1 MLHNRQAPGRD
12 FHKHFSLAP
21 ARSDTITAS
30 STASA
35 TAATRNPPPHP
46 DPYKTGPQARKAT
59 SRAPHLSLM
68 PLSLPCPKQQSKR
81 DRATRTANSKASAT
95 QQTTQQPQL
104 APPHLKPRMG
114 TDGEG
119 RRNPARLCTTAV
131 RCLGSHIPPASTPH
145 FPLRGAGHEQ
155 EHVRRRHERGGRS
168 AKRSRTLPTLALRT
182 RRTLGLRSIGGATMS
197 LSSQEGGTTGRMRRP
212 CFDSA
217 RAYVT
222 CVTGTALYP

>member
-68 PLSLPCPKQQSKR
+68 SLSPPAPS
-81 DRATRTANSKASAT
+81 NKASAT
-95 QQTTQQPQL
+95 EQPAQRTAKQALHNKQHSSRNSPPHTSNHEWAQTVKGGETPPAC
-104 APPHLKPRMG
+104 APPLSGVRTAAPHTSSCQMPSAGGCTGETNEG
-114 TDGEG
+114 TG
-119 RRNPARLCTTAV
+119 NAV
-131 RCLGSHIPPASTPH
+131 GC
-145 FPLRGAGHEQ
+145 
-155 EHVRRRHERGGRS
+155 
-168 AKRSRTLPTLALRT
+168 
-182 RRTLGLRSIGGATMS
+182 
-197 LSSQEGGTTGRMRRP
+197 
-212 CFDSA
+212 
-217 RAYVT
+217 
-222 CVTGTALYP
+222 

>member
-30 STASA
+30 SKASA

-131 RCLGSHIPPASTPH
+131 RRSSSPPLSPRTREQIQLVSIVTASDQRPQKSRTT
-145 FPLRGAGHEQ
+145 GGKGG
-155 EHVRRRHERGGRS
+155 GGRS
-168 AKRSRTLPTLALRT
+168 ARQSHTPPTRALRV
-182 RRTLGLRSIGGATMS
+182 LL
-197 LSSQEGGTTGRMRRP
+197 
-212 CFDSA
+212 
-217 RAYVT
+217 
-222 CVTGTALYP
+222 

>member
-1 MLHNRQAPGRD
+1 MNTSVSPQ
-12 FHKHFSLAP
+12 P
-21 ARSDTITAS
+21 AVIPTPQ
-30 STASA
+30 
-35 TAATRNPPPHP
+35 ATRNPPPLP
-46 DPYKTGPQARKAT
+46 APYKTGPQARKAT

-131 RCLGSHIPPASTPH
+131 RRLGSPPPITRTPSKAVH
-145 FPLRGAGHEQ
+145 WFNVDTPKYRPKK
-155 EHVRRRHERGGRS
+155 RRR
-168 AKRSRTLPTLALRT
+168 T
-182 RRTLGLRSIGGATMS
+182 
-197 LSSQEGGTTGRMRRP
+197 
-212 CFDSA
+212 A
-217 RAYVT
+217 RWR
-222 CVTGTALYP
+222 

>member
-30 STASA
+30 SKASA

-131 RCLGSHIPPASTPH
+131 RHLGKQHSGNRYRNRSLLPLPISNTHTNRVVTATATRQST
-145 FPLRGAGHEQ
+145 
-155 EHVRRRHERGGRS
+155 RS
-168 AKRSRTLPTLALRT
+168 PYT
-182 RRTLGLRSIGGATMS
+182 RSIDG
-197 LSSQEGGTTGRMRRP
+197 EG
-212 CFDSA
+212 
-217 RAYVT
+217 
-222 CVTGTALYP
+222 

>member
-30 STASA
+30 SKASA

-131 RCLGSHIPPASTPH
+131 RRLSSPSLSHRPPLVYHAHGRTSRGRGKEQSNASRH
-145 FPLRGAGHEQ
+145 A
-155 EHVRRRHERGGRS
+155 RHEARHRS
-168 AKRSRTLPTLALRT
+168 
-182 RRTLGLRSIGGATMS
+182 
-197 LSSQEGGTTGRMRRP
+197 
-212 CFDSA
+212 
-217 RAYVT
+217 
-222 CVTGTALYP
+222 

>member
-95 QQTTQQPQL
+95 QQTTQQPQR

-131 RCLGSHIPPASTPH
+131 RCAVSTPSADRAD
-145 FPLRGAGHEQ
+145 PKGA
-155 EHVRRRHERGGRS
+155 RRAASQAIENPPYQLCHH
-168 AKRSRTLPTLALRT
+168 LP
-182 RRTLGLRSIGGATMS
+182 
-197 LSSQEGGTTGRMRRP
+197 SSSPGTTLRPGRCTNSP
-212 CFDSA
+212 LYV
-217 RAYVT
+217 RA
-222 CVTGTALYP
+222 PPPP

>member
-131 RCLGSHIPPASTPH
+131 RRSSSPPLSHRNRNTGKWEGVQCCGRLYFKPHRQNHPPPPS
-145 FPLRGAGHEQ
+145 LRQAA
-155 EHVRRRHERGGRS
+155 VRRSG
-168 AKRSRTLPTLALRT
+168 
-182 RRTLGLRSIGGATMS
+182 
-197 LSSQEGGTTGRMRRP
+197 
-212 CFDSA
+212 
-217 RAYVT
+217 
-222 CVTGTALYP
+222 

>member
-30 STASA
+30 SKASA

-131 RCLGSHIPPASTPH
+131 RRLGNQHSNPPSPPVCAPSQADAQSITLMEERAGEGERSSPTH
-145 FPLRGAGHEQ
+145 RDMPGMKCVNGHEHSPPTHQ
-155 EHVRRRHERGGRS
+155 RGGVVRETVI
-168 AKRSRTLPTLALRT
+168 RPPPIL
-182 RRTLGLRSIGGATMS
+182 S
-197 LSSQEGGTTGRMRRP
+197 LIHI
-212 CFDSA
+212 
-217 RAYVT
+217 
-222 CVTGTALYP
+222 

>member
-30 STASA
+30 SKASA

-119 RRNPARLCTTAV
+119 RRNPARLCLCTIAV
-131 RCLGSHIPPASTPH
+131 RRVGSPPLSH
-145 FPLRGAGHEQ
+145 CFPLKHLKQRAGT
-155 EHVRRRHERGGRS
+155 GG
-168 AKRSRTLPTLALRT
+168 
-182 RRTLGLRSIGGATMS
+182 
-197 LSSQEGGTTGRMRRP
+197 EGR
-212 CFDSA
+212 
-217 RAYVT
+217 
-222 CVTGTALYP
+222 

>member
-30 STASA
+30 SKASA

-104 APPHLKPRMG
+104 APHTSNHEWAQTVKG
-114 TDGEG
+114 GE
-119 RRNPARLCTTAV
+119 T
-131 RCLGSHIPPASTPH
+131 PPACAPPLSGVPFPRQAPTERTPKG
-145 FPLRGAGHEQ
+145 RG
-155 EHVRRRHERGGRS
+155 VRRHR
-168 AKRSRTLPTLALRT
+168 
-182 RRTLGLRSIGGATMS
+182 I
-197 LSSQEGGTTGRMRRP
+197 
-212 CFDSA
+212 
-217 RAYVT
+217 
-222 CVTGTALYP
+222 